1 MSKTWQIP
9 TIMVINDLRE
19 LSGIIDSQY
28 VLKTKMDS
36 DYKNE
41 WQRINSCFFLYNNAE
56 IETEKNEYRIKITQ
70 DIKNYEEYYSTTKK
84 KNKTL
89 IQISHPERIKVIKE
103 LTDEWNGLPD
113 DEKMNF
119 KTFADFYRMITYV
132 TSNFWISYD
141 LLFASVSRIES

>member
-1 MSKTWQIP
+1 
-9 TIMVINDLRE
+9 
-19 LSGIIDSQY
+19 
-28 VLKTKMDS
+28 
-36 DYKNE
+36 
-41 WQRINSCFFLYNNAE
+41 LYNRADNEAE
-56 IETEKNEYRIKITQ
+56 KTEYRMKITQ
-70 DIKNYEEYYSTTKK
+70 NIKNYEEYFSTTKK